1 MRFWIVGGGTG
12 GHVYPGLAVV
22 QALQAIEPDAALT
35 WVGGKSGME
44 RALVERVGLPFVD
57 VPAGGVHG
65 VGLGRMTRN
74 TIRLFQGLGVALR
87 ALAWEQPDALL
98 TTGGYVSVPVALA
111 AWIRRVPMM
120 IFLPDVEP
128 ALSVKFIARLAAR
141 IGVTVEDSR
150 KYLPERKVEV
160 TGYPLRDEIAR
171 WDRHSGREALG
182 VPATAPVLL
191 VFGGSRG
198 ARSINRA
205 VLANLPALLEEVEII
220 HISGQLDWDEVA
232 EAHAQLSDV
241 QRVHY
246 HTFPYLHEEMG
257 AALAAA
263 DLVVSRA
270 GASVLGEFPYFEL
283 PAVLVP
289 YPYAWRYQKVNA
301 QWLADR
307 GAAIVVEDAALKET
321 LVSTVRALIADS
333 DRRRAMKEAARRLA
347 RPDASRKLAD
357 MMRRLGKEN

>member
-22 QALQAIEPDAALT
+22 QALRTVEPDAKMT
-35 WVGGKSGME
+35 WVGGEGGME
-44 RALVERVGLPFVD
+44 RALVERAGLPFIA

-65 VGLGRMTRN
+65 VGLGRMARN
-74 TIRLFQGLGVALR
+74 TLRLSRGLGVALR
-87 ALAWEQPDALL
+87 ALAQEKPDALL

-111 AWIRRVPMM
+111 ARLRRVPVAV
-120 IFLPDVEP
+120 FLPDVEP
-128 ALSVKFIARLAAR
+128 ALSVKFVARLAKCIA
-141 IGVTVEDSR
+141 VTVEDSR
-150 KYLPERKVEV
+150 QFLPASKVQV
-160 TGYPLRDEIAR
+160 TGYPLRDEITR
-171 WDRHSGREALG
+171 WDRISGRRALEL
-182 VPATAPVLL
+182 PASAPVVL

-205 VLANLPALLEEVEII
+205 VLAHLPALLEETEVI

-232 EAHAQLSDV
+232 EAHTGLSEA

-246 HTFPYLHEEMG
+246 HAYPYLHEEMG
-257 AALAAA
+257 AVLAAA
-263 DLVVSRA
+263 DLAVSRA
-270 GASVLGEFPYFEL
+270 GASILGEFPYFGL

-307 GAAIVVEDAALKET
+307 GAATVIEDAALMDQ
-321 LVSTVRALIADS
+321 LVPTVHALLADPA
-333 DRRRAMKEAARRLA
+333 RRRAMEAAAKELA
-347 RPDASRKLAD
+347 RPDASYKLAKLVC
-357 MMRRLGKEN
+357 RLGEGV